1 MKINGFFT
9 FACMNKCLI
18 IALFLNI
25 LAQSQNYKITAI
37 DSILKVGAESV
48 VRKKT
53 EVFTV
58 NSVDNIN
65 VASVYAVTIFSK
77 KGEDHIKLGM
87 GYDPGKKINKLYAV
101 VYDKYGKEVK
111 KIKQSKFEDFS
122 SAEGYTTL
130 AVDDRYKYYN
140 YQNSNYPYTIEFVT
154 EYTTTYSSFL
164 NGFYF
169 QSNYNQSV
177 EQSEFIFLNPTNIPL
192 HKKTYNFQKHKINVL
207 EDSNKR
213 QHYIAHKIPAV
224 KKEIYA
230 PNRKAFPHILVALEK
245 FNLYELQ
252 GEVENWEQMGMW
264 QYENL
269 LKDRGMLP
277 QETLDEISTLTSA
290 AQSNLEKAKII
301 YNYVQNKTRYV
312 SIQLG
317 VGGWKPI
324 LASEVDKLGYG
335 DCKALTNYTKSLL
348 DSQNIPAYYTIVYA
362 GNEIRD
368 YNEDLVSMQG
378 NHVILNL
385 PQDDQN
391 DIWLECT
398 SQSNPFGYISGF
410 TDNRK
415 VLVITPEGG
424 KIKKTKKYSAEE
436 NIIETNVIVT
446 VNGNNSVK
454 GNFNRQSSGSAYG
467 WKSGVV
473 NTSDKPEYYQKN
485 FSHLNNM
492 SIYNPVFQDD
502 KEIIK
507 LTESFDFKI
516 SSYGSKA
523 GKKTIIEPILFDK
536 STYKKLATNRTQP
549 IVVSRG
555 YTCKDTYLIN
565 LEDSLTIY
573 AVPENEQITSKFG
586 SYSLTF
592 EQISDQKIKI
602 LRNLKINDGT
612 YASSEVDAY
621 NEFFKS
627 IGNLNKTKIIS
638 TK

>member
-1 MKINGFFT
+1 M
-9 FACMNKCLI
+9 
-18 IALFLNI
+18 FLTI

-536 STYKKLATNRTQP
+536 STYKKLAANRTQP